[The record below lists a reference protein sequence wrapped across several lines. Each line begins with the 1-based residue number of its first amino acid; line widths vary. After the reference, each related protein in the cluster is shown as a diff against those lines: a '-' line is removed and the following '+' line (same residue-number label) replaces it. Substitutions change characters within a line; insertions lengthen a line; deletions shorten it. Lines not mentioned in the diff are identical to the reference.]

1 MPSLFERISK
11 NLVKEIGA
19 EDLRPVRSLESANKY
34 RVLSILQKK
43 KNCSGFWESP
53 DVPVEYTLTDFLEP
67 GSSVPEMDVS
77 GPFHLSDAVGQK
89 QKASANV
96 TAGLEVNVSREAT
109 ECRGSSLQFQVVSI
123 LTHKWKDLQKRK
135 VLDPKLLLLVKSQD
149 RGNNIYVVTETVQLT
164 QSTELHDSRSGQCQ
178 GEVHKVT
185 EKMLT
190 LSKGT
195 VLAYKRKQL
204 LFEENGWDILTPDDD
219 KPKIFPGGA
228 FLFKSGN
235 TRWFTGFIPLP
246 GSECRFLPQEFEHLQ
261 EEIFQEMEAL
271 SLLSQDAQDAIFHT
285 ILNMLG
291 NQEALQDLTAEVR
304 GSYSYLELTKS
315 GNRGSFGGKIL
326 NEMQEDIRD
335 LWIQGRF
342 HIIYLLEAIMVLS
355 DTQHDLLAQSMKKRI
370 LLQQQE
376 LVRSILE
383 PNFKYFE
390 DIPFTLKP
398 ELLATLQDENLAIT
412 YGLLQECGL
421 NMELNSPSSTWDMEA
436 KQPLSALYGTLSL
449 LQRLAVSPERPG
461 PAPVYAGSI
470 PDELRGPR
478 ATTSGVPG
486 SMEPGISTPEG
497 TF

>member
-11 NLVKEIGA
+11 ILVKEIGA
-19 EDLRPVRSLESANKY
+19 EDLRPMRPLESAKKY
-34 RVLSILQKK
+34 RSPSILRKRRTR
-43 KNCSGFWESP
+43 SGFWESP
-53 DVPVEYTLTDFLEP
+53 DVPTEYTLTDFLEP
-67 GSSVPEMDVS
+67 GSSVPEIDVS
-77 GPFHLSDAVGQK
+77 GPFHLSDTVGQK
-89 QKASANV
+89 QKASTNV

-149 RGNNIYVVTETVQLT
+149 RGNNLYVVTETVELT
-164 QSTELHDSRSGQCQ
+164 QSTKLHDSRSMTATGSCSIPWTLLVKGQCQ

-190 LSKGT
+190 LSQGT

-204 LFEENGWDILTPDDD
+204 LFEEDGWA
-219 KPKIFPGGA
+219 K
-228 FLFKSGN
+228 
-235 TRWFTGFIPLP
+235 WFTGFIPLP
-246 GSECRFLPQEFEHLQ
+246 EFEHLQ
-261 EEIFQEMEAL
+261 EETFQEMEAL

-291 NQEALQDLTAEVR
+291 NQEALQDLTD
-304 GSYSYLELTKS
+304 ELDR
-315 GNRGSFGGKIL
+315 NPWDPLDSFGGKIL

-335 LWIQGRF
+335 LWIQERF
-342 HIIYLLEAIMVLS
+342 HIIYLLEAIMGLS
-355 DTQHDLLAQSMKKRI
+355 DTQRDLLAQSMKKKI

-398 ELLATLQDENLAIT
+398 ELLATLQDEDLAIT

-421 NMELNSPSSTWDMEA
+421 NMELTSPSSTWDLEA

-449 LQRLAVSPERPG
+449 LQRLAFSPER
-461 PAPVYAGSI
+461 
-470 PDELRGPR
+470 
-478 ATTSGVPG
+478 
-486 SMEPGISTPEG
+486 
-497 TF
+497 

>member
-11 NLVKEIGA
+11 ILVKEIGA
-19 EDLRPVRSLESANKY
+19 EDLRPMRPLESVKKY
-34 RVLSILQKK
+34 RSPSILRKRRTR
-43 KNCSGFWESP
+43 SGFWESP
-53 DVPVEYTLTDFLEP
+53 DVPAEYTLTDFLEP
-67 GSSVPEMDVS
+67 GSSVPEIDVS
-77 GPFHLSDAVGQK
+77 GPFHLSDSVGQK
-89 QKASANV
+89 QKASTNV

-135 VLDPKLLLLVKSQD
+135 ALDPKLLLLVKSQD
-149 RGNNIYVVTETVQLT
+149 RGNNLYVVTETVELT

-190 LSKGT
+190 LSQGT

-219 KPKIFPGGA
+219 KPKTFPGRA
-228 FLFKSGN
+228 WVFKSGN
-235 TRWFTGFIPLP
+235 TKWFTGFIPLP
-246 GSECRFLPQEFEHLQ
+246 GRECRFLLQEFEHLQ
-261 EEIFQEMEAL
+261 EETFQEMEAL

-291 NQEALQDLTAEVR
+291 NQEALQDLTD
-304 GSYSYLELTKS
+304 ELDR
-315 GNRGSFGGKIL
+315 NPWDPLDSFGGKIL

-335 LWIQGRF
+335 LWIQERF

-355 DTQHDLLAQSMKKRI
+355 DTQHDLLAQSMKKKI

-398 ELLATLQDENLAIT
+398 ELLATLQDEDLAIT

-421 NMELNSPSSTWDMEA
+421 NMELNSPSSTWDLEA

-449 LQRLAVSPERPG
+449 LQRLAVSPERP
-461 PAPVYAGSI
+461 APPHSLCW
-470 PDELRGPR
+470 ELP
-478 ATTSGVPG
+478 
-486 SMEPGISTPEG
+486 
-497 TF
+497 